1 MANEDYKLEELENAA
16 VNKSNNAKRAAA
28 AAGLFAAGGGTTYAA
43 TKIAEASTEPDH
55 TLTIED
61 VEKAVKDG
69 LSQVTQPT
77 VKSQPA
83 TASKQPT
90 PEPVPTPPDGPHIE
104 KTTIYVDEDGERIAT
119 LQEGKLNGH
128 KVALADTDGDMRADL
143 YAYDEDGNGIYNEDE
158 ITELKGRH
166 QIPMKPTDTGEMK
179 VEVVRSYV
187 PPYNPEDEG
196 NNSIH
201 NNFEDEK
208 TGESYKHDYAERSG
222 NYNNHANAEQYS
234 EDTPIYAEP
243 DDEYDS
249 LASNDEAAD
258 DTFDDLGSDA
268 LDIV

>member
-43 TKIAEASTEPDH
+43 TKILEPEPVTPPD
-55 TLTIED
+55 E
-61 VEKAVKDG
+61 EAVKKAAELG
-69 LSQVTQPT
+69 FNQVSKPEVKHQPT
-77 VKSQPA
+77 PA
-83 TASKQPT
+83 PKPK
-90 PEPVPTPPDGPHIE
+90 PEPVPTPPDDKPQIE

-179 VEVVRSYV
+179 VEVVRSYDI
-187 PPYNPEDEG
+187 PGYYPEDEG